1 MGVPTKA
8 RRQKI
13 YLFKNLQEVKGKNAQ
28 VAVEFFDDDEGEE
41 VEAEAIGPLFGSNL
55 RWRK

>member
-13 YLFKNLQEVKGKNAQ
+13 YLFKNLQKVKGKNAH
-28 VAVEFFDDDEGEE
+28 VAVEFFDDDEGEG
-41 VEAEAIGPLFGSNL
+41 VEAKAIGPLFGSSL